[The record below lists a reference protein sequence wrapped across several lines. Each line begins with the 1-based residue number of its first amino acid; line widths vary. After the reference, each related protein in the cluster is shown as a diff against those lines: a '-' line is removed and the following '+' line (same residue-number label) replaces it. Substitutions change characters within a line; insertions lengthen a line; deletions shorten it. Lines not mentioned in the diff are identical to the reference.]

1 MVNGAVGQNHQA
13 AQQHVEMELKHPREN
28 ATTQRQSLMERN
40 VKDQRPM
47 KQLALSRS
55 ALLVS

>member
-13 AQQHVEMELKHPREN
+13 AQQHVEMEPKHPREN

-47 KQLALSRS
+47 KQLALSRT
-55 ALLVS
+55 AL